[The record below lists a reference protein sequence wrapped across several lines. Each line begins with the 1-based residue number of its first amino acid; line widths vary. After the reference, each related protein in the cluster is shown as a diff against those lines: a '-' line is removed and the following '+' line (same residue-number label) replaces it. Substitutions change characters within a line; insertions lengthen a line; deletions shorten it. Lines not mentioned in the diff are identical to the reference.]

1 MNYVFAPPAPV
12 SLPVAGTDAR
22 LPVRRVYCVGRNYSA
37 HVREMGFDPARELP
51 FFFCK
56 PTDSVLDARPEAG
69 ASIAYPQAT
78 EDYQHEI
85 ELVAVIGRGGR
96 RIPVEAAPGHIYG
109 YAVGIDMTRRDLQ
122 VAARKAGRPW
132 EVGKSFD
139 QSAPMGQVHP
149 VAQVGHPQREAIW
162 LRVNGSDR
170 QRSTLD
176 KLVWSVPEIV
186 STLSGLF
193 QLEPGDLVFTGTPE
207 GVGAVQAGDVM
218 TGGID
223 GLSPVQVKV
232 A

>member
-1 MNYVFAPPAPV
+1 MTYVFAPPAPV
-12 SLPVAGTDAR
+12 SLAVSGTDAR

-37 HVREMGFDPARELP
+37 HVREMGFDPARESP
-51 FFFCK
+51 FFFGK
-56 PTDSVLDARPEAG
+56 PTDAVVDARPAAG
-69 ASIAYPQAT
+69 ACVAYPPAT
-78 EDYQHEI
+78 GDYQFEI

-96 RIPVEAAPGHIYG
+96 DIAVDAAPGHIYG

-139 QSAPMGQVHP
+139 QSAPTGMVHP
-149 VAQVGHPQREAIW
+149 VTEVGHPRQQEIW

-186 STLSGLF
+186 SALSGLF
-193 QLEPGDLVFTGTPE
+193 RLEPGDLIFTGTPE
-207 GVGAVQAGDVM
+207 GVGPVAAGDVM

-223 GLSPVQVKV
+223 GLSPVQVRV